1 MSTYLW
7 VNLASISIPLI
18 FSFHPRFPFYKEWKY
33 FFPACLLTA
42 IFFLV
47 WDHFFTVSGV
57 WGFNE
62 KHLIGI
68 NWWQMPLEEYL
79 FFFCIPY
86 ACVFTYFALTQLTKI
101 PANPIPKLWILG
113 IFFLIIG
120 LASWGKAY
128 PQVTFILLGLAWII
142 IDRIKF
148 KYSLQFLI
156 AYLLILLPFFL
167 VNGVLTG
174 SWITEEV
181 VWYNDAENFG
191 VRMGTIP
198 VEDAFYAMLL
208 LLMNIGFYEGFR
220 KETSSLVV

>member
-1 MSTYLW
+1 
-7 VNLASISIPLI
+7 
-18 FSFHPRFPFYKEWKY
+18 
-33 FFPACLLTA
+33 
-42 IFFLV
+42 
-47 WDHFFTVSGV
+47 V

-68 NWWQMPLEEYL
+68 DLWQMPLEEYL

-101 PANPIPKLWILG
+101 PANPIPKLWIVG

-120 LASWGKAY
+120 VSSWGKAY

-142 IDRIKF
+142 VDRIEF
-148 KYSLQFLI
+148 KYSRQFLI

-174 SWITEEV
+174 SWIAEEV
-181 VWYNDAENFG
+181 VWYNDEENFG

-198 VEDAFYAMLL
+198 VEDTFYAMLL
-208 LLMNIGFYEGFR
+208 LLMNVSLYEWFKQR
-220 KETSSLVV
+220 WQ